1 MSRCSKARNPF
12 TLIELL
18 VVIAIIAILAAML
31 MPALQQARE
40 RGKKT
45 TCQNN
50 CKTFMIN
57 HAFYT
62 DSFDGWL
69 LPCYDGSRNCFRR
82 YYEWKES
89 GSFQTNIVYKELLCP
104 SETEQINGN
113 PKRNFLYNPY
123 AGFYGISWFPFMK
136 ITRFEK
142 PTMTMMIGDLYMG
155 HPNSKEYYYLGQGG
169 STIPNLPGLCYREL
183 ALRHSASTNL
193 GMLDGHVTSMKY
205 EELDYNLASPRT
217 DYLMRPNR

>member
-1 MSRCSKARNPF
+1 
-12 TLIELL
+12 
-18 VVIAIIAILAAML
+18 
-31 MPALQQARE
+31 
-40 RGKKT
+40 
-45 TCQNN
+45 
-50 CKTFMIN
+50 
-57 HAFYT
+57 
-62 DSFDGWL
+62 
-69 LPCYDGSRNCFRR
+69 
-82 YYEWKES
+82 
-89 GSFQTNIVYKELLCP
+89 
-104 SETEQINGN
+104 
-113 PKRNFLYNPY
+113 
-123 AGFYGISWFPFMK
+123 MK

-142 PTMTMMIGDLYMG
+142 PTMTMMISDLYMG